1 MDLSKLSESQLDI
14 AERIVAEANK
24 QNVDPN
30 LALAIAYQESRFNP
44 KAQSNRGAY
53 GVMQLMPET
62 AKSLGV
68 NIMDMDDNIRGG
80 ISYLKSN
87 LDKFDN
93 NLVHAVAAYNA
104 GPNSKFLE
112 TKNFGDLPDETVNY
126 LDQINQVYPLEPKK
140 QEVTPESSST
150 TSYATSEQEPILW
163 GIGGAGAG
171 YAKGRAEQSYN
182 QKRGVL
188 PPAQQPSTA
197 GSSGSKWAQKTGY
210 GVGEGSV
217 RDVSERYQKQFRD
230 IGKGARQVK
239 GARLMNVDEA
249 LEEIRRKE
257 QLAKR
262 AMPLK
267 GVENIGRFTSHF
279 PKLSGA
285 LGGFGVGAEGA
296 EAYNRWERED
306 YPGAVISG
314 LGALGSLASMVPAT
328 TLPTAIVKGAGTAVG
343 ALSPLALQAYDYLR
357 EKTSD

>member
-1 MDLSKLSESQLDI
+1 MDLSKLSDAQLDI
-14 AERIVAEANK
+14 ADRVVAEANR
-24 QNVDPN
+24 QNVNPD

-44 KAQSNRGAY
+44 KATSNKGAY

-87 LDKFDN
+87 LEKFDN

-104 GPNSKFLE
+104 GPNSKFLQ
-112 TKNFGDLPDETVNY
+112 TKSFSDLPDETVNY
-126 LDQINQVYPLEPKK
+126 IDQINQVYPLEPKK
-140 QEVTPESSST
+140 AEEPTT
-150 TSYATSEQEPILW
+150 TTDTSYAVSEEEPILW
-163 GIGGAGAG
+163 GAGGAGAG
-171 YAKGRAEQSYN
+171 YAKGRIEQAYN
-182 QKRGVL
+182 QRRGVL
-188 PPAQQPSTA
+188 PPSSQAPTTSA
-197 GSSGSKWAQKTGY
+197 GSRWAQKTGY

-230 IGKGARQVK
+230 IGKGERAIK
-239 GARLMNVDEA
+239 GGRLFNVDEA

-257 QLAKR
+257 QLARR
-262 AMPLK
+262 AIPTK
-267 GVENIGRFTSHF
+267 GAENVGRFMSHF
-279 PKLSGA
+279 PKLGGA
-285 LGGFGVGAEGA
+285 LGGLGAGAEGA
-296 EAYNRWERED
+296 EAYNRWQRED

-328 TLPTAIVKGAGTAVG
+328 TVPTAVIKGAGTAVG

-357 EKTSD
+357 EKASD